1 MTVRHERRRNS
12 SLRTQTM
19 MRLGAVVGVAMAAV
33 GCGPSREMQCQ
44 QLGSANQEAQERIQS
59 LYQETIG
66 QPMDVPEFE
75 EKLSQIRAESAQA
88 IATVELSDQTLLQ
101 LRDRLAQAYQHGSD
115 VSAKLATQLP
125 DDGRLDPQM
134 EEEVMQLRLNADH
147 DIPPT
152 IHEINLYC
160 LGG

>member
-1 MTVRHERRRNS
+1 M
-12 SLRTQTM
+12 Q
-19 MRLGAVVGVAMAAV
+19 AVVGFGLAFGLAIATAA
-33 GCGPSREMQCQ
+33 CGPSRNVQCQ
-44 QLGSANQEAQERIQS
+44 QLGSANQAAQDRIMEHYQNSLGQS
-59 LYQETIG
+59 
-66 QPMDVPEFE
+66 MDVPEFE

-88 IATVELSDQTLLQ
+88 IATVDLSDQTLGQ

-125 DDGRLDPQM
+125 TDGRLDPQM
-134 EEEVMQLRLNADH
+134 EEEVIQIRLNADH